1 MTSPQGVTKVENKET
16 IDDCLL
22 KKMIL
27 LGKIAANINTQSR
40 FIQRREMKGLS
51 RVTGE
56 WEAMINELKQVDQ
69 ELAGKLDGEKRSRLL
84 PAIQV
89 IAEKQK
95 TILNYGYQVLR
106 EAMTERSRIAAEL
119 AANKQM
125 KQLRKGYVD
134 HWSTAARGSRF
145 NEKG

>member
-1 MTSPQGVTKVENKET
+1 MENKET

-22 KKMIL
+22 KKMTL
-27 LGKIAANINTQSR
+27 LGRIAANITTQSR

-56 WEAMINELKQVDQ
+56 WEALINELKLMDQ
-69 ELAGKLDGEKRSRLL
+69 KLAGKLAGEKRSRLL

-89 IAEKQK
+89 IDEKQK
-95 TILNYGYQVLR
+95 KILNHGYQVLR

-125 KQLRKGYVD
+125 KQLRKGYID
-134 HWSTAARGSRF
+134 HWSTAAQGSRF

>member
-1 MTSPQGVTKVENKET
+1 MENNET

-22 KKMIL
+22 KKMTL

-51 RVTGE
+51 RVAGE
-56 WEAMINELKQVDQ
+56 WEALINELKRMDQ
-69 ELAGKLDGEKRSRLL
+69 ELAGKLAREKRSLLL

-89 IAEKQK
+89 IDEKQK
-95 TILNYGYQVLR
+95 KILNHGYQVLR

-119 AANKQM
+119 AASKQM
-125 KQLRKGYVD
+125 KQLHKGYVD
-134 HWSTAARGSRF
+134 HWSTAPQGSRF

>member
-1 MTSPQGVTKVENKET
+1 MENKET

-22 KKMIL
+22 KKMML
-27 LGKIAANINTQSR
+27 LGRIAANINTQSR

-51 RVTGE
+51 RVSGE
-56 WEAMINELKQVDQ
+56 WEAMINELKRVDH
-69 ELAGKLDGEKRSRLL
+69 ELARKLDGEKRSRLL

-95 TILNYGYQVLR
+95 EILNHGYQVLQ
-106 EAMTERSRIAAEL
+106 EAMNERSRIAAEL

-125 KQLRKGYVD
+125 RQLRKGYVD
-134 HWSTAARGSRF
+134 HWSTVAQGSRF

>member
-1 MTSPQGVTKVENKET
+1 MENKET
-16 IDDCLL
+16 IDDWLL
-22 KKMIL
+22 KKMML
-27 LGKIAANINTQSR
+27 LGRIAANTNTQSR

-51 RVTGE
+51 RVAGE
-56 WEAMINELKQVDQ
+56 WEALINELKYIDQ
-69 ELAGKLDGEKRSRLL
+69 QLAGKLAGERHSHLL

-95 TILNYGYQVLR
+95 MILNHGYQVLQ

-119 AANKQM
+119 AASKQM

-134 HWSTAARGSRF
+134 HWSTAPQGSRF